1 MRCERLNWDLLVRA
15 VDKELSPGEAVWVP
29 AHLAECAACR
39 QECEAIESV
48 SLQLEAIVNR
58 SAVVED
64 RADREFFAERIRQ
77 QERLKPPK
85 QAPEKVMRR
94 FGWGMAIAA
103 TLALGIIVA
112 PKPRPR
118 NVMTD
123 SAPAEQASAAISNA
137 IEVDGETFVALP
149 YSNPDLPASA
159 PRIVQMQ
166 VPLSS
171 LADIGIA
178 LEPLANEVL
187 NHTVLNQDRTVLA
200 DVLLGADGQ
209 PLGVHV
215 VSWE

>member
-1 MRCERLNWDLLVRA
+1 MNCERLDWDLLVRA
-15 VDKELSPGEAVWVP
+15 VDKELSPAEEQLVETHLGKCAQCRREFAEVAHFSRKIAEAVND
-29 AHLAECAACR
+29 
-39 QECEAIESV
+39 I
-48 SLQLEAIVNR
+48 
-58 SAVVED
+58 AVVED
-64 RADREFFAERIRQ
+64 SGDRERLAAQINRHEL
-77 QERLKPPK
+77 LKPVR
-85 QAPEKVMRR
+85 QIAPAQVMRR

-103 TLALGIIVA
+103 TLALGIIFA
-112 PKPRPR
+112 PKQSNSTSG
-118 NVMTD
+118 NV
-123 SAPAEQASAAISNA
+123 SVRQQASVASA

-166 VPLSS
+166 VPVSS

-178 LEPLANEVL
+178 MTPVSNV
-187 NHTVLNQDRTVLA
+187 VLNQDRSVLA